1 MNKTEAIKLAGFDL
15 ELRNPMRGRK
25 YFLQLLKEW
34 SLLNLELRN
43 PMRGRKPLQ
52 HLHHKCLRMH
62 LKLGNPK
69 RGRKLMHLCKTIE
82 LSNYRN

>member
-43 PMRGRKPLQ
+43 PMRGRKFYQ
-52 HLHHKCLRMH
+52 ISH
-62 LKLGNPK
+62 
-69 RGRKLMHLCKTIE
+69 
-82 LSNYRN
+82 